1 MSALLLAAVLA
12 APAARPAP
20 PQCPDRA
27 VATLELGGQ
36 DAPTRLHAFFD
47 PAAGG
52 ALGIFA
58 ELRRMVAERPD
69 ELGVSVWLVRPLAA
83 FDPRMDRVRRF
94 AWAAARAGHLDDALT
109 VIARLGSDHIA
120 ATLLDDGRMQTLAPS
135 LHLEPTAL
143 VTALA
148 EGCDGARLD
157 LASAQ
162 VARLGRGATLGLV
175 RLPAFA
181 IGGFVFDDTPGL
193 ERVRPELGREPVR
206 RSLRWRAATTP
217 GPPPPPVR
225 VDRMRR
231 PPSGGLVLGGLGLP
245 HHLAVMGQGEDDPTL
260 FLSLPRAMQYRSEH
274 PGRLAVHILA
284 RGNGFGANVL
294 RARLCAATRLGR
306 ELDYARMLAG
316 PPDARRDPDAAAVE
330 LLKLLDAE
338 SDAHCGD
345 TGQPEADVLPEGAW
359 LDGVPRSPTEL
370 DDLPNLLRPSVA
382 GTRPLDGFLRPGAAE
397 P

>member
-1 MSALLLAAVLA
+1 MSALLLAAALA

-27 VATLELGGQ
+27 VATLELGRE

-52 ALGIFA
+52 ALGVFA

-94 AWAAARAGHLDDALT
+94 AWAAARTSRLDDALT
-109 VIARLGSDHIA
+109 VIARFGSDQIA
-120 ATLLDDGRMQTLAPS
+120 ATLLDDDRTRALAPA
-135 LHLEPTAL
+135 LHLEPGVLAG
-143 VTALA
+143 ALA

-206 RSLRWRAATTP
+206 RSLRWRAAISP
-217 GPPPPPVR
+217 GVPAPAR
-225 VDRMRR
+225 ADRMRT
-231 PPSGGLVLGGLGLP
+231 PPPGGLVLGGLGLP

-274 PGRLAVHILA
+274 PGQLAVHILA

-294 RARLCAATRLGR
+294 RARLCAAGRLGR
-306 ELDYARMLAG
+306 ELDYARLLAG
-316 PPDARRDPDAAAVE
+316 PPDARRDPDPASTE

-338 SDAHCGD
+338 ADAHCGD
-345 TGQPEADVLPEGAW
+345 TGQPEGEVLPEGAW

-370 DDLPNLLRPSVA
+370 DDLPNLLRPSAA
-382 GTRPLDGFLRPGAAE
+382 GTRPLDGFLGPAAADL
-397 P
+397 

>member
-12 APAARPAP
+12 APAAAP

-27 VATLELGGQ
+27 VATLELGRD

-69 ELGVSVWLVRPLAA
+69 ELGISVWLVRPLAA

-94 AWAAARAGHLDDALT
+94 AWAAARADRLDDALT
-109 VIARLGSDHIA
+109 VIARLGSDQIA
-120 ATLLDDGRMQTLAPS
+120 ATLLDGDRTRALAPS
-135 LHLEPTAL
+135 LHLAPAVL
-143 VTALA
+143 VDTLA
-148 EGCDGARLD
+148 EGCDRTRLD

-206 RSLRWRAATTP
+206 RSLRWRAAMSP
-217 GPPPPPVR
+217 AAPAPVR
-225 VDRMRR
+225 VDRMRT
-231 PPSGGLVLGGLGLP
+231 PPPGGLVLGGLGLP

-260 FLSLPRAMQYRSEH
+260 FLSLPRALQYRSEH

-294 RARLCAATRLGR
+294 RARLCAAARLGR
-306 ELDYARMLAG
+306 ELDYARLLAG
-316 PPDARRDPDAAAVE
+316 PPDARRDPDAATIE

-338 SDAHCGD
+338 ADARCGD
-345 TGQPEADVLPEGAW
+345 TGQPEGEVLPEGAW

-370 DDLPNLLRPSVA
+370 DDLPNLLRPAAA